1 MQSVRNLV
9 TSRPDV
15 SICLEEYSRHTSL
28 AFVSSRF
35 TGSVQKV
42 VLNPSALVT
51 SQYFTDDPKSGPFVG
66 VNSPSI
72 DYQEFISLGFNRPI
86 IDMVRR
92 ILLTSA
98 SFYEPSHNF
107 LWLIVS
113 KHNTSSVRRTYLRD
127 AVQTVITKS
136 ASSSKFSHL
145 WNNDTRF
152 SFKFGRVKPNDL
164 LMLVDV
170 CGSWFDSH
178 TCPAPSDFGKPQ
190 NLHIKLLLKTNS
202 ASSASDFSALDCW
215 DFITPSSSC
224 LWLTRGLFPTALIKF
239 LNTFLPKNKILT
251 ILSPLL
257 LQFHERLYMDI
268 WLPRN
273 VFFHLWLES
282 QTRISISSPSSTF
295 LTTSGSSLATVSQ
308 DSWISWISSFIIQ
321 GGSWISHLDFLRRLT
336 VQPLRISFW

>member
-9 TSRPDV
+9 SSRPDV
-15 SICLEEYSRHTSL
+15 SICLEEHSRHTSL

-51 SQYFTDDPKSGPFVG
+51 SQYFTDDPKSGPFVS

-113 KHNTSSVRRTYLRD
+113 KHNTSSVPRTYLRD

-178 TCPAPSDFGKPQ
+178 TCPAPSDFGTPQ

-202 ASSASDFSALDCW
+202 ASSASVSRTSILGYLDATEC
-215 DFITPSSSC
+215 
-224 LWLTRGLFPTALIKF
+224 
-239 LNTFLPKNKILT
+239 
-251 ILSPLL
+251 
-257 LQFHERLYMDI
+257 
-268 WLPRN
+268 
-273 VFFHLWLES
+273 FFHLWLDS
-282 QTRISISSPSSTF
+282 QEHVPKNTRSSVSSSLSSPIPSSST
-295 LTTSGSSLATVSQ
+295 SGPSLATVSQ
-308 DSWISWISSFIIQ
+308 DSWFTWISSSIIR

-336 VQPLRISFW
+336 VQPLRISLW